1 MNRQQRRQRE
11 RESAAARRMDR
22 VITEKKVMVQECE
35 VELYFNVFAEQLHKN
50 FGFGVGR
57 IMRLWHCVDERIGD
71 IAQGRTTKE
80 GIERELEKEI
90 GTICR
95 FRD

>member
-1 MNRQQRRQRE
+1 
-11 RESAAARRMDR
+11 MDK

-50 FGFGVGR
+50 FGFGSGR

-71 IAQGRTTKE
+71 IAKGKTTKE
-80 GIERELEKEI
+80 EIERDLEKEI